1 MRTRAFAALATALFA
16 ASAAAASAGCGSET
30 LPETPPAVSPSD
42 RDAASA
48 PDTSTAPDAAAP
60 PDAATPRDASASDV
74 APPDAADAAP
84 ADAAP
89 ADAAPDAP
97 AVDAAPPDAGAV
109 VASVKITTLFMNCMP
124 VVPKDPISVTGSVEV
139 TNSTPG
145 TIGPVAGSRGEIR
158 SAAGALLTTFDLTT
172 ALSIGPLTAG
182 QTASANFTKRP
193 TSAVP
198 AAQCATLTCNSDV
211 TVSVPLT
218 GTGLPPTTARSAPV
232 RVSCAF

>member
-60 PDAATPRDASASDV
+60 PDAATPRDASAPDV
-74 APPDAADAAP
+74 APPDA

>member
-1 MRTRAFAALATALFA
+1 MRTRALAALAAALLA
-16 ASAAAASAGCGSET
+16 TSAATVSTGCGSET
-30 LPETPPAVSPSD
+30 LPEAPPTVGPSD
-42 RDAASA
+42 AAGA
-48 PDTSTAPDAAAP
+48 PDTSTGT
-60 PDAATPRDASASDV
+60 DAATPVDAAPPRDASAPDV
-74 APPDAADAAP
+74 APPDATADAP
-84 ADAAP
+84 V
-89 ADAAPDAP
+89 DAAPDAP

-109 VASVKITTLFMNCMP
+109 VASVKITNLFMNCMP
-124 VVPKDPISVTGSVEV
+124 VVAKDPIAVAGSVDV

-211 TVSVPLT
+211 TVSVALT
-218 GTGLPPTTARSAPV
+218 GPGLPPTTARSGPV
-232 RVSCAF
+232 RVNCAF

>member
-1 MRTRAFAALATALFA
+1 MRTRALAALAVALLA
-16 ASAAAASAGCGSET
+16 TSSASVAVGCGSET
-30 LPETPPAVSPSD
+30 LPETPPTVSPT
-42 RDAASA
+42 DAASA
-48 PDTSTAPDAAAP
+48 PDTSTGSDAAAP
-60 PDAATPRDASASDV
+60 VDAATPRDASAPDV
-74 APPDAADAAP
+74 AAPDAAADA
-84 ADAAP
+84 AAP

-97 AVDAAPPDAGAV
+97 AMDAAPPDAGAV
-109 VASVKITTLFMNCMP
+109 VASVKITNLFMNCMP
-124 VVPKDPISVTGSVEV
+124 VVPKDPISVTGSVDV

-158 SAAGALLTTFDLTT
+158 SAAGALLTTFDLTA

-218 GTGLPPTTARSAPV
+218 GPGLPATTARSGPV
-232 RVSCAF
+232 RVTCAF